1 LAGEA
6 RIEARMRQL
15 EAHYHAHYE
24 AATRMV
30 SLGPPLL
37 PLLCSDAA
45 LRFDLVVCAFVRM

>member
-1 LAGEA
+1 
-6 RIEARMRQL
+6 MRQL